1 MKPCLPILAVSCLTV
16 SLTSW
21 AQTGAPPSVPP
32 AGIVNVFRTTN
43 TSSNRYTDAPN
54 AATQS
59 WLQTH
64 FWGMLTYSPYFDTRL
79 SWYPNGFAYIDSY
92 AIYTS
97 SPIVTQ
103 HPEWILKDAQGNYL
117 YIPWGCS
124 NGTCPQ
130 YAADFSN
137 QAFCQWWIG
146 QAQSLVAIGYA
157 GLFVDDVNMDFRVGD
172 GTGASVVPFDVNTG
186 APMIEENW
194 RYYLAQFMSQV
205 RAAFPNTAIIQN
217 SIWYAGPP
225 GIADQDPNIQT
236 QIAAATYLNIEFGVN
251 DPSLTGGDGQWSLNS
266 LLGYIDRLH
275 AVGKGAI
282 LGGVPSGLAGEE
294 YAVANYY
301 LISTGQD
308 AIGSLVTTPANWWNG
323 FGVNLGVP
331 LGPRSNWDGLLRR
344 DYSGGMV
351 LVNPPQSSVITVS
364 LPGTYQS
371 IDTGLQVTSVTL
383 GPAQGALLLSVQ

>member
-1 MKPCLPILAVSCLTV
+1 
-16 SLTSW
+16 
-21 AQTGAPPSVPP
+21 
-32 AGIVNVFRTTN
+32 
-43 TSSNRYTDAPN
+43 
-54 AATQS
+54 
-59 WLQTH
+59 
-64 FWGMLTYSPYFDTRL
+64 MLTYSPYFDTRL

-97 SPIVTQ
+97 SPIVSQ

-124 NGTCPQ
+124 NGSCPQ
-130 YAADFSN
+130 FAADFSN
-137 QAFCQWWIG
+137 QAFCQWWIA

-186 APMIEENW
+186 APMTEENW

-205 RAAFPNTAIIQN
+205 RAAFPNTAIIHN

-251 DPSLTGGDGQWSLNS
+251 DPSLTGGNGTWSLNS
-266 LLGYIDRLH
+266 LLGYIDRLR

-282 LGGVPSGLAGEE
+282 IGGVPSVPAGEE
-294 YAVANYY
+294 YALANYF

-308 AIGSLVTTPANWWNG
+308 AIGSTVTTPANWWNG

-331 LGPRSNWDGLLRR
+331 LGPRTAWNGLLRR

-351 LVNPPQSSVITVS
+351 LVNSPQSSVITVS

-383 GPAQGALLLSVQ
+383 APSQGALLLVAQ